1 MHNILPQSTI
11 DQIKMTTEIL
21 EKMKPMLEQLNANV
35 QQVQPLI
42 DNLQPALQLASLGQQ
57 HKKTLMALQSS
68 LSVPFNPLL
77 ANQSFL
83 DQLKAA
89 QTIAAQAAIPSIEI
103 RRKIELPLVSY
114 PEGTVYS
121 WMEHETCS
129 SPNLNTSGD
138 VFVYRDISEV
148 LDSCNEEATTPAERE
163 FISDAKSWIKDP
175 QNITMVLMTMN
186 IAADIAIYFFS
197 RHDLEQANFFITL
210 FKDIL
215 EVLTHFSKRI
225 N

>member
-1 MHNILPQSTI
+1 MHNILPQSTV
-11 DQIKMTTEIL
+11 DQIKMTNDAL
-21 EKMKPMLEQLNANV
+21 ENMKPMLEQLNANV
-35 QQVQPLI
+35 QQIQPLI
-42 DNLQPALQLASLGQQ
+42 DNLQSALQLASLGQQ

-68 LSVPFNPLL
+68 LSVPLNPLL

-89 QTIAAQAAIPSIEI
+89 QTIAAQVTTPPIEI
-103 RRKIELPLVSY
+103 RRKIELPPVPY
-114 PEGTVYS
+114 PEGAVYS
-121 WMEHETCS
+121 WTERETNS

-138 VFVYRDISEV
+138 VFVYRDVSEV

-163 FISDAKSWIKDP
+163 FISDAKSWIKNP
-175 QNITMVLMTMN
+175 QNLTVVLMTVN
-186 IAADIAIYFFS
+186 IAVDIAIYFFS
-197 RHDLEQANFFITL
+197 RHDLEQANFYITL
-210 FKDIL
+210 AKDIL